1 MSKSYTLYQ
10 RFRYFF
16 DNTMSKGTIAL
27 IAWLALVSFL
37 LIWIAGLFLHLFGVA
52 PAGSEEPF
60 SVWEGT
66 WQSLLRTLDAG
77 TGAGDQG
84 LAFRW
89 VSISVTMAGIFIIST
104 LIGVISG
111 GLESTIE
118 ELRKGKSLVIEKN
131 HTIILGW
138 SSKVFTLISEYSLAN
153 QSNGGGIV
161 VILADRDK
169 VEMEDEIRQHLP
181 DLKGTKVICRSGST
195 HDIDDLQIVNPVY
208 SKAIIV
214 LSAEEGNADAQTIKT
229 ILALSNIRKTQT
241 TPYHIVAEIRSHR
254 NLEVAKMVGGD
265 EVEMV
270 FPDDITARIMVQAS
284 RQTGLSLVY
293 SNLMDFDDS
302 EMYFS
307 NAKSFVGRTYKEV
320 LLGYEDCAVMGI
332 KNAADVVMLNPAGDY
347 TIQNGDQLVI
357 IAEDDSTIKAN
368 ATAGT
373 PVGEIITLENKPR
386 KAEKSLLMG
395 WNHRATT
402 IITEMD
408 NYAAPNSYLKVVS
421 SFGDTENVMETLAP
435 NLKNIKLEFLHA
447 DTTDRAVIDA
457 LNLPEYDYVLL
468 LCYQN
473 DMELQDADA
482 ETLITLL
489 HLRRI
494 CDAEKA
500 KTGKSINI
508 VSEMLDLRN
517 CSLAE
522 LTRAD
527 DFIVSDK
534 LISLL
539 TTQVAENK
547 HLMQVFSDLF
557 SADGSEIYLKPAKN
571 YINTA
576 VSNNFYA
583 VVESAAR
590 RNETA
595 IGYRLMSQANDE
607 TKSFGICI
615 NPNKSKPIQFRDNDL
630 IIVLSED

>member
-1 MSKSYTLYQ
+1 MSSTYTFYQ

-37 LIWIAGLFLHLFGVA
+37 LIWVAGLFLHLFGVV
-52 PAGSEEPF
+52 PEGETETF
-60 SVWEGT
+60 SIWEGT

-77 TGAGDQG
+77 TGAGDSG
-84 LAFRW
+84 FTFRL
-89 VSISVTMAGIFIIST
+89 VSIMVTMAGIFIIST

-111 GLESTIE
+111 GLESTID

-153 QSNGGGIV
+153 QSNKGGIV
-161 VILADRDK
+161 VILANRDK
-169 VEMEDEIRQHLP
+169 VEMEDDIRQHLP

-195 HDIDDLQIVNPVY
+195 HDIDDLQIVNPSQ
-208 SKAIIV
+208 SKAIII
-214 LSAEEGNADAQTIKT
+214 LSAEEGNADAQTIKS
-229 ILALSNIRKTQT
+229 ILALTNINKSNGK
-241 TPYHIVAEIRSHR
+241 PYHIVAEIRSHR

-265 EVEMV
+265 QVEMV

-293 SNLMDFDDS
+293 ANLMDFDDS
-302 EMYFS
+302 EMYFTD
-307 NAKSFVGRTYKEV
+307 AASFAGQTYKQT
-320 LLGYEDCAVMGI
+320 LLSFEQCAVMGI
-332 KNAADVVMLNPAGDY
+332 KNAANIVMLNPDANY
-347 TIQNGDQLVI
+347 LIQPKDQLVL

-368 ATAGT
+368 KSIGVS
-373 PVGEIITLENKPR
+373 VGEIITLDNQSRP
-386 KAEKSLLMG
+386 AEKSLLLG
-395 WNHRATT
+395 WNHRAIT

-421 SFGDTENVMETLAP
+421 SFEDKDNIMETLAP
-435 NLKNIKLEFLHA
+435 NLKNIKLEFVHA
-447 DTTDRAVIDA
+447 DTTDRHIIDA
-457 LNLPEYDYVLL
+457 LNLPQYDYILL

-473 DMELQDADA
+473 EMELQDADA

-494 CDAEKA
+494 CDAERA

-517 CSLAE
+517 CTLAE

-571 YINTA
+571 YVKTGIT
-576 VSNNFYA
+576 NNFYA
-583 VVESAAR
+583 VVESASN

-595 IGYRLMSQANDE
+595 IGYRLMHQANDNSN
-607 TKSFGICI
+607 SFGIYI
-615 NPNKSKPIQFRDNDL
+615 NPDKSKPIQFNDNDL
-630 IIVLSED
+630 VIILSEN

>member
-1 MSKSYTLYQ
+1 MSRSYTLYQ

-37 LIWIAGLFLHLFGVA
+37 LIWIAGLFLHLFGVV
-52 PAGSEEPF
+52 PVGSNEPF
-60 SVWEGT
+60 SIWEGT
-66 WQSLLRTLDAG
+66 WQSLLRTLDPG
-77 TGAGDQG
+77 TGADDEGF
-84 LAFRW
+84 AFRW

-138 SSKVFTLISEYSLAN
+138 SSKIFTLISEYSLAN
-153 QSNGGGIV
+153 QSNGGGVI
-161 VILADRDK
+161 VILANRDK
-169 VEMEDEIRQHLP
+169 VDMEDDIRQHLS

-195 HDIDDLQIVNPVY
+195 HDIDDLEIVNPVQ
-208 SKAIIV
+208 SKAIII

-254 NLEVAKMVGGD
+254 NLEVAKMVGGN

-302 EMYFS
+302 EMYFT
-307 NAKSFVGRTYKEV
+307 NAQSFVGRSYKEV
-320 LLGYEDCAVMGI
+320 LLAYEDCTVMGI
-332 KNAADVVMLNPAGDY
+332 KNAKEIVMLNPAADY

-357 IAEDDSTIKAN
+357 IAEDDSTIKVSP
-368 ATAGT
+368 TQGK
-373 PVGEIITLENKPR
+373 PIGEIIALEAKNPEPER
-386 KAEKSLLMG
+386 SLLLG

-421 SFGDTENVMETLAP
+421 SFEDTEQIMETLAP
-435 NLKNIKLEFLHA
+435 KLKNIQLEFLHA
-447 DTTDRAVIDA
+447 DTTDRYVIDA
-457 LNLPEYDYVLL
+457 LNLPSYNYVLL

-473 DMELQDADA
+473 NLELQDADA

-517 CSLAE
+517 CTLAE

-547 HLMQVFSDLF
+547 HLMQVFEDLF

-576 VSNNFYA
+576 VSTNFYA
-583 VVESAAR
+583 ITESAAR

-595 IGYRLMSQANDE
+595 IGYRLMNQANDE
-607 TKSFGICI
+607 AKSFGICV
-615 NPNKSKPIQFRDNDL
+615 NPNKSKPIQFSDSDL